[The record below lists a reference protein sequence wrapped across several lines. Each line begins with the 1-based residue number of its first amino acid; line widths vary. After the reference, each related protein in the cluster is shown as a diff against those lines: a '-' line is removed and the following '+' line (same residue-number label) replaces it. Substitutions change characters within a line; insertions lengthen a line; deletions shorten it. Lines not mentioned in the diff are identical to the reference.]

1 MIQIPLTNDPAQSFS
16 IDLND
21 VLYDVGVTYNTRAAI
36 WMLDLVSD
44 DDALYGV
51 ALVSGV
57 NLLQQHPFA
66 LDSLFLIN
74 LSDST
79 EDPAA
84 DDLADAFALVSLT
97 DEEIAEALS

>member
-21 VLYDVGVTYNTRAAI
+21 VLYDVGVTYNTRAAV

-44 DDALYGV
+44 DDALYGI

-74 LSDST
+74 LSDSAS
-79 EDPAA
+79 DPATDNLS
-84 DDLADAFALVSLT
+84 DDFALVSLT
-97 DEEIAEALS
+97 DEEIAEVIS

>member
-16 IDLND
+16 IDLNA
-21 VLYDVGVTYNTRAAI
+21 VLYAANVVYNTREGVWSI
-36 WMLDLVSD
+36 DLVSD
-44 DDALYGV
+44 DEALYGI

-79 EDPAA
+79 ADPAT
-84 DDLADAFALVSLT
+84 DDLGEAFALVSLT